1 MSCVLSKFRSIFVI
15 ALCTV
20 FLLSMSNYDN
30 KTVYNSNAINSGK
43 IALTFDDGPHP
54 KITPKILDILKKY
67 EIKATFFVIG
77 VNVDNYPNPLL
88 RAASE
93 GHEIGNHT
101 NSHSI
106 LKSMNKNKIQEEIDL
121 CENKIFELTSTKT
134 KILRPPCGLYDESL
148 IDIAKIYDYKII
160 LWNIDTHDWAHLSTS
175 EIVKNV
181 TKNVKGGDII
191 LFHDYLSGESH
202 TIEALEI
209 LIPMLLKNGYEFVT
223 ISQLLEN

>member
-1 MSCVLSKFRSIFVI
+1 MTSI
-15 ALCTV
+15 
-20 FLLSMSNYDN
+20 
-30 KTVYNSNAINSGK
+30 
-43 IALTFDDGPHP
+43 
-54 KITPKILDILKKY
+54 
-67 EIKATFFVIG
+67 
-77 VNVDNYPNPLL
+77 
-88 RAASE
+88 
-93 GHEIGNHT
+93 
-101 NSHSI
+101 
-106 LKSMNKNKIQEEIDL
+106 
-121 CENKIFELTSTKT
+121 KT

-148 IDIAKIYDYKII
+148 IDIAKNYDCKII